1 MGKILL
7 ICVMLG
13 FMAQV
18 HAAAPEE
25 KEAPLYDSRQAAP
38 EDERIEPSVVI
49 TEDESITIKEYRV
62 KGELYMIEI
71 LPRKGRPY
79 YLVDSDGD
87 GSLDSRYGE
96 LTPNF
101 LIPSWVILKW

>member
-1 MGKILL
+1 MLTLL
-7 ICVMLG
+7 LLSFAHG
-13 FMAQV
+13 A
-18 HAAAPEE
+18 ETG
-25 KEAPLYDSRQAAP
+25 EAPLFEKQQVPAD
-38 EDERIEPSVVI
+38 DRIEPSIVI

-71 LPRKGRPY
+71 QPKKGRPY

-96 LTPNF
+96 MAPDF
-101 LIPSWVILKW
+101 LIPSWIILKW